1 MNSNI
6 YRGGIKPYEENEK
19 FRTTKSDRQ
28 SSPDSVFL
36 LPEASP
42 LPKSTK
48 QKSTSQRFEPTSDEI
63 NIEKSIDEIFLDV
76 GKQNLSSYDEIEMIR
91 ERLLQLET
99 IQFHGILEIP
109 YVLSPSTTDED
120 KATSIGGTGTV
131 SIFNKMK
138 QQQKQQQKQNMKT
151 NLGTLYEE
159 IKKLQDDK
167 ENLLERIINF
177 SDSNDISR
185 LNTMFVNASK
195 ELLTLTDTYNQ
206 IIRVNRIPNIP
217 KLNED
222 RVAKKKLGIVSNTTE
237 PLSVQDVN
245 KTIAQQVRAFHS
257 KITRATHE
265 ITINAEKTEKNRK
278 KYIEDFYSI
287 LHHYE
292 NSPAMI
298 IHDREVSKLIFALKN
313 LKLEIT
319 KSRETI
325 LQHKREYIELDEKM
339 SEIEELITDKIEE
352 IKKIEGAAKKDKEFH
367 NITKDKLTKIQDK
380 TQTTITA
387 ADCNIIKSFVESKDI
402 TIATATKYLNVWKM
416 NFKNM
421 IDTRKILYLK
431 GYTYT
436 SALTDNQIYEDVMSK
451 INHKIFML
459 ELKNAFIKPVRG
471 NLYVKVRYKPGQNMN
486 SDPCH
491 MFFFYSYKDKNA
503 EIQKEKNKDFHLTI
517 HLGSIPGEK
526 IEIYDFTQ
534 GKIHLR
540 ADSKTIKNSANL
552 LPHIFTKRRAN
563 FTGADKC
570 IQVIPLYQPTANPTQ
585 EVIYTGRVVVETLND
600 YLQDLQIDLLGGTK
614 RITDK
619 KLIDDLSSFLIKRPN
634 QYLKETLQNRIRIL
648 EDEVLVQ
655 KPILYEMITGFYLD
669 NFIIEQESIRTFLE
683 AVAPINKFI
692 REQNIYIEG
701 IIISE
706 LTEDDYRNIIAKANK
721 RLKQLK
727 IETTIVVPSHVPSQ
741 QQLETLITS
750 VSTGEVIPRAP
761 NMAVVDDAFNAPV
774 SVSASASTS
783 HLPMFFWNQAPA
795 PASETGIP
803 YLESI
808 NPEETTETQV
818 TQVAS
823 GRKKRKIK
831 YTKKRYNKVL
841 NKRYNKVS
849 NKRYNK
855 VSRKNGNYNKVSRK
869 RYNKVSRKNGN
880 Y

>member
-1 MNSNI
+1 MKSNT

-19 FRTTKSDRQ
+19 FINTKSDPPHRQ

-42 LPKSTK
+42 LPKPTK

-76 GKQNLSSYDEIEMIR
+76 GKQNLSSYDEIDMIR
-91 ERLLQLET
+91 ERLLQLKT
-99 IQFHGILEIP
+99 IQFYGVLEIP

-138 QQQKQQQKQNMKT
+138 QQQKQKQKQDMKT

-159 IKKLQDDK
+159 IKKLQHDK
-167 ENLLERIINF
+167 ENLLKEIINF
-177 SDSNDISR
+177 SDSDDISR
-185 LNTMFVNASK
+185 LNTKFVNASK
-195 ELLTLTDTYNQ
+195 KLLTLTDNYNQ
-206 IIRVNRIPNIP
+206 IIRDNRIHNIP

-237 PLSVQDVN
+237 PVSVQDVN

-265 ITINAEKTEKNRK
+265 IKINAEKTEKNRK
-278 KYIEDFYSI
+278 KYIEEFYSI
-287 LHHYE
+287 LHDYE
-292 NSPAMI
+292 NSHAMI
-298 IHDREVSKLIFALKN
+298 IHDREVSKLIFELKN

-325 LQHKREYIELDEKM
+325 LQHKKEYIELDEKM
-339 SEIEELITDKIEE
+339 SEIEILITTTIKEINKIKEP
-352 IKKIEGAAKKDKEFH
+352 AKKDKEFP
-367 NITKDKLTKIQDK
+367 NISKENLKKIQDK
-380 TQTTITA
+380 NQTTITE
-387 ADCNIIKSFVESKDI
+387 ADCNIIKSFVNSKDI
-402 TIATATKYLNVWKM
+402 TIETATKYLNVWKD

-431 GYTYT
+431 GYTYK

-491 MFFFYSYKDKNA
+491 MFFFYSYADKNA
-503 EIQKEKNKDFHLTI
+503 EIEKEKNKDFHLTI
-517 HLGSIPGEK
+517 HLGSIPGEQ
-526 IEIYDFTQ
+526 IDIYDFTQ

-540 ADSKTIKNSANL
+540 ADSKNIKNSANL

-585 EVIYTGRVVVETLND
+585 EVIYIGRVVVEALND
-600 YLQDLQIDLLGGTK
+600 YLQALQIDLLGGTK

-727 IETTIVVPSHVPSQ
+727 IETTIVVPSQ

-750 VSTGEVIPRAP
+750 VSTGEAIPRAL

-774 SVSASASTS
+774 SASASASTS

-795 PASETGIP
+795 SASASEAETGIP

-808 NPEETTETQV
+808 NPRETTE

-831 YTKKRYNKVL
+831 YTKKK
-841 NKRYNKVS
+841 YNKVS
-849 NKRYNK
+849 NKRYTK
-855 VSRKNGNYNKVSRK
+855 VSNKTYNKVSRK

-880 Y
+880 YNKQ

>member
-1 MNSNI
+1 MKSNT
-6 YRGGIKPYEENEK
+6 YSGGIKPYEENEK
-19 FRTTKSDRQ
+19 FRNTKSDSPHRQSSPDSVFLLPDASQLPKLTKQKSTSQRFEPTSDEISIEKSIDEKFRTTKSDQPHRQ

-42 LPKSTK
+42 QPTE

-63 NIEKSIDEIFLDV
+63 NIEISIEKSIDKIFLDV

-109 YVLSPSTTDED
+109 YVLSPSSGDED
-120 KATSIGGTGTV
+120 KATSIGGTV
-131 SIFNKMK
+131 SFFNKMK
-138 QQQKQQQKQNMKT
+138 QQKKQQQKQEMKT
-151 NLGTLYEE
+151 NLGMLYAE

-167 ENLLERIINF
+167 ENLLKEIINF
-177 SDSNDISR
+177 SDSDDIIR
-185 LNTMFVNASK
+185 LNTEFVNASK
-195 ELLTLTDTYNQ
+195 KLLTLTDNYNQ
-206 IIRVNRIPNIP
+206 IIRDNRIPNIP

-237 PLSVQDVN
+237 PLSVQQDVK
-245 KTIAQQVRAFHS
+245 KTIAQQAHAFHS

-278 KYIEDFYSI
+278 KYIEDFYST
-287 LHHYE
+287 LRHYE
-292 NSPAMI
+292 NNPAMI

-319 KSRETI
+319 KSRKKI
-325 LQHKREYIELDEKM
+325 LQHKREYIELDETM
-339 SEIEELITDKIEE
+339 SKIEELITDKIEE
-352 IKKIEGAAKKDKEFH
+352 IKIIDKPAKKDKPFP
-367 NITKDKLTKIQDK
+367 NINKDELTKIQDK

-387 ADCNIIKSFVESKDI
+387 ADCNIIKSFVESQDI

-436 SALTDNQIYEDVMSK
+436 SALIDKQIYEDVMSK

-503 EIQKEKNKDFHLTI
+503 EIEKEKNKDFHLTI
-517 HLGSIPGEK
+517 HLGSIPEEK

-540 ADSKTIKNSANL
+540 AEAKTIKNSANL
-552 LPHIFTKRRAN
+552 LPHIFTKRKAN

-585 EVIYTGRVVVETLND
+585 EVIYTGRVVVEALND
-600 YLQDLQIDLLGGTK
+600 YLQALQIDLLEGREG
-614 RITDK
+614 ITDK

-634 QYLKETLQNRIRIL
+634 QYLKETLQNRIIIL
-648 EDEVLVQ
+648 ENEVLVQ

-669 NFIIEQESIRTFLE
+669 NFIIEQESIRTFLK

-706 LTEDDYRNIIAKANK
+706 LTEDDYRNTIAKANK
-721 RLKQLK
+721 RLQQLK
-727 IETTIVVPSHVPSQ
+727 IETTRVQSLRRTRSHSD
-741 QQLETLITS
+741 
-750 VSTGEVIPRAP
+750 VIPRAHRTT
-761 NMAVVDDAFNAPV
+761 VVEPTEIQVV
-774 SVSASASTS
+774 S
-783 HLPMFFWNQAPA
+783 
-795 PASETGIP
+795 
-803 YLESI
+803 LEG
-808 NPEETTETQV
+808 
-818 TQVAS
+818 

-831 YTKKRYNKVL
+831 YTKKRYNNVSR
-841 NKRYNKVS
+841 KRYNKVS

-855 VSRKNGNYNKVSRK
+855 ISRK